1 MHVSYEYILA
11 GFIMILVLTTTQ
23 VYSAMLLNRKIADW
37 EQAAGYQTAEGLL
50 DMLLLS
56 PGEPS
61 NWNDFPD
68 DPQRLGLA
76 SANTFEDYALDSQK
90 VERLTPNSTHYIPPA
105 TLRSLLGISSTIGLS
120 LRIIPALNLTVTFE
134 EPGEYALTVRD
145 LKGLLVP
152 NVNVTS
158 YYVSMP
164 FDPYTDPEIQESV
177 TDIHGNASLSYSP
190 RANASLVV
198 CIGQSDIRA
207 IATYPEDTMLTV
219 QGNHVISSTGPAVL
233 AVDSATGS
241 FFGYRREV
249 ASRYVKIDGYTY
261 YAGLILWG

>member
-1 MHVSYEYILA
+1 
-11 GFIMILVLTTTQ
+11 
-23 VYSAMLLNRKIADW
+23 MLLNRKMADW
-37 EQAAGYQTAEGLL
+37 EQAAGYQMAEGLL

-61 NWNDFPD
+61 NWNDFSD

-76 SANTFEDYALDSQK
+76 SSKAFEDYALDSQK
-90 VERLTPNSTHYIPPA
+90 VERLTPNSTYYIPPA

-120 LRIIPALNLTVTFE
+120 LRIVPALNLTVTFE
-134 EPGEYALTVRD
+134 EPGEYTLTARD

-164 FDPYTDPEIQESV
+164 FDPYADPELRESV
-177 TDIHGNASLSYSP
+177 TDIHGNASVSYSP
-190 RANASLVV
+190 MANVSLVV
-198 CIGQSDIRA
+198 CVGQSDIRA
-207 IATYPEDTMLTV
+207 IATYPKDTMLTV
-219 QGNHVISSTGPAVL
+219 QGNHVMSSTMPTVL
-233 AVDSATGS
+233 AVNSATGS
-241 FFGYRREV
+241 FFGYKREV

-261 YAGLILWG
+261 YAELILWS